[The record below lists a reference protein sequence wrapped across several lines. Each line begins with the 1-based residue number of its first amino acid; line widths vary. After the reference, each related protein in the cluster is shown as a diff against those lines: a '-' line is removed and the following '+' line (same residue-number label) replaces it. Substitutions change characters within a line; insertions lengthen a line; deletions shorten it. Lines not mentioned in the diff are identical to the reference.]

1 MKSQDALRVLAEVT
15 AYQWG
20 MVTSAQA
27 SMHDITRLD
36 LSRLA
41 EAQHVK
47 RLAHGVYMDAG
58 APGDQFD
65 DLRAAWLSTDPKKM
79 GEERIKDRANGVVV
93 AGASAARLHDIGDL
107 WSDRHEFVSPTRRQ
121 TQRPEIHYRQRVLD
135 PQEVTIVEGLP
146 AMTIERTISDLV
158 EEVGDLSL
166 VADALR
172 DASLKRNLDV
182 GRLRKLLAPLA
193 ERNGFR
199 KSDGPALLSRLL
211 EIAGIDPDTVARRVA
226 ADTSLGPRVAAN
238 YFGNLS
244 KAELDRL
251 IMTPEMQKTL
261 RSMQESVAATL
272 QDALS
277 PQVAGLNAT
286 MESARA
292 NLIKGAGFDE
302 IAKTISAQ
310 FATSDAM
317 KELSRAW
324 GKSLGDSI
332 ALKPDRLA
340 AVREAQRAV
349 ADD

>member
-1 MKSQDALRVLAEVT
+1 MLAEVT

-27 SMHDITRLD
+27 SMHGITRLD

-41 EAQHVK
+41 ETGHVK

-65 DLRAAWLSTDPKKM
+65 DLRAAWLSTDPKKL

-135 PQEVTIVEGLP
+135 PHDVTLVEGLP
-146 AMTIERTISDLV
+146 AMTMERTICDLV
-158 EEVGDLSL
+158 GEVGDLSL

-182 GRLRKLLAPLA
+182 GRLRTLLAPLA
-193 ERNGFR
+193 DRNGFT

-211 EIAGIDPDTVARRVA
+211 EIAGIDPDTVARRIA
-226 ADTSLGPRVAAN
+226 ADTSLGSRVAAK

-244 KAELDRL
+244 KADLSRL
-251 IMTPEMQKTL
+251 MLTPEMQKAL
-261 RSMQESVAATL
+261 HSMQESVAATL

-286 MESARA
+286 MESVRA
-292 NLIKGAGFDE
+292 TLIKSAGFDE
-302 IAKTISAQ
+302 IAKRISAQ

-332 ALKPDRLA
+332 ALKPETLA
-340 AVREAQRAV
+340 AIREAQRAV